1 MKKLLFVLSIT
12 LCAFASHAKIEKAQL
27 PFINYVSLPVEVA
40 PGVNI
45 TTAGQLRIPRDAK
58 GPVPAVI
65 LLHTTAGIDSTGSF
79 YAKKLNNAGIAT
91 LELDLWGGRG
101 LSGGA
106 TSRPAA
112 PQETLPDA
120 YTALAYLA
128 QRPDIDANKIGI
140 MGFSWGAVVT
150 MLTATKQYDD
160 LAGLPFKFA
169 AHVAHYPIC
178 YGYNNV
184 PGFEFENLTGAPVLI
199 QSAELDHYDFPGACP
214 LMVSQIPEA
223 DQAVVEVIEY
233 KNVFHTWDR
242 LEPEIE
248 VFDPVAYLGV
258 GGMVTLAPDKKT
270 ARKSRK
276 KVVKFFTEVFETN

>member
-1 MKKLLFVLSIT
+1 MKKLLFVLFVMVCS
-12 LCAFASHAKIEKAQL
+12 FAAQAKVAKEQL
-27 PFINYVSLPVEVA
+27 PFINYVNLPVELA
-40 PGVNI
+40 PGVQIN
-45 TTAGQLRIPRDAK
+45 TAAQLRIPRDAE
-58 GPVPAVI
+58 GPLPAVI
-65 LLHTTAGIDSTGSF
+65 ILHTTAGIDSTGRF
-79 YAKKLNNAGIAT
+79 YAKRLNKAGIAT

-106 TSRPAA
+106 TSRPEA
-112 PQETLPDA
+112 PQQTLPDA

-184 PGFEFENLTGAPVLI
+184 PGFEFQNLTGAPVLI
-199 QSAELDHYDFPGACP
+199 QSAELDQYDFPGACP

-223 DQAVVEVIEY
+223 DQALVEVIEY
-233 KNVFHTWDR
+233 PGVYHTWDR

-270 ARKSRK
+270 ARKSRRK
-276 KVVKFFTEVFETN
+276 AVKFFQNVFSD